1 MADGTA
7 QNSRRIALDYNRI
20 EIQTRNL
27 KFTQNISYPQV
38 VRWQRRLRVFGP
50 ARNFRGFES
59 QHFLLLIGI
68 HLPNHVCDIRKR
80 EHTTN
85 HENPRYEKKDAV
97 PSPTALNRRCEDPD
111 HPGPLDIEADDLSRE
126 TEYPGRV
133 RTCSL
138 PRPGAETFT
147 NTFLNSLEL
156 IFFSGAYPIVYCWRR
171 SRSIRFEISVTVSSQ
186 RGKKA
191 SPPVSLQR
199 RSRTLGLSSSPDAPT
214 KPIE

>member
-1 MADGTA
+1 MANGTP
-7 QNSRRIALDYNRI
+7 QNSWRIALDYNCV

-27 KFTQNISYPQV
+27 NFTHNIPDPQPL
-38 VRWQRRLRVFGP
+38 RSERGLRVFGL
-50 ARNFRGFES
+50 ALNCRGFES
-59 QHFLLLIGI
+59 QHFVLLI
-68 HLPNHVCDIRKR
+68 HIRLCNNVSHIGKR

-97 PSPTALNRRCEDPD
+97 PSPTALNRRCEDAD
-111 HPGPLDIEADDLSRE
+111 HAGPLDVEADDFSPE

-156 IFFSGAYPIVYCWRR
+156 TFFSGAYPIVYCWRR
-171 SRSIRFEISVTVSSQ
+171 SRAIRFEVSVTVSSQ

-199 RSRTLGLSSSPDAPT
+199 RSRTLGLSSSPDSPT